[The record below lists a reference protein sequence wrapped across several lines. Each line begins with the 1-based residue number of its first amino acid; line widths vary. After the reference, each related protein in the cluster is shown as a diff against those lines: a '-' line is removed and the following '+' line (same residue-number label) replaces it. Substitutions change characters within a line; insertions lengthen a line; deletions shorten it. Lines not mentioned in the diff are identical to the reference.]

1 MWCFCVYVLD
11 KYLPTKLLQCV
22 NKGTVAFLEDW
33 LKRGHKKPLLIYG
46 KTGVGKSTLVHL
58 FAKEHNFFLFELS
71 PSDDRD
77 KKSIESTLNAVSQS
91 RSIFA
96 NTNLLFFDDID
107 VLTEDDRG
115 GFEAIL
121 STAKESRNPVIF
133 CATNLYADKKLSEL
147 RDACEMVQI
156 KALSSAII
164 FSILIDVCTA
174 QKIHFEKDALSEL
187 AKLNEGDLRSTF
199 LDLDFLSPFGVTQQT
214 LGWVSGRERKG
225 DVFKTVIGLFGS
237 KSFGKSKEIADLTE
251 VDYDMLFSWI
261 VENSHLFYK
270 DASLREAFNY
280 ISLADINKARIYI
293 RQNWVFFKY
302 FIALGIIAPTLVP
315 KKDHFTY
322 KISYPQAIK
331 MRARDVSTHSKNKK
345 ASQIL
350 SKILRGSV
358 SKISGELFF
367 YKFFFESGGFAKYLQ
382 EHLPDDDLK
391 FLGDFFKVDLG
402 VEKEDKEKER
412 KVEPKKETEKIEP
425 EKKLEKKENLHN
437 SSFERKKQEIT
448 EKEEKEKR
456 KEAGQEKKK
465 EKVGKEKK
473 EKEKKESEIKQRKLF

>member
-1 MWCFCVYVLD
+1 MVDVYVLD

-22 NKGTVAFLEDW
+22 NKGTVATLEDW

-46 KTGVGKSTLVHL
+46 KTGVGKSTIVRL
-58 FAKEHNFFLFELS
+58 FAKEHDFFLFELTS
-71 PSDDRD
+71 SDDRD
-77 KKSIESTLNAVSQS
+77 KKTIESTLNAVSQS

-121 STAKESRNPVIF
+121 SVAKESRNPVIF
-133 CATNLYADKKLSEL
+133 CATNLYADKKLAEL

-156 KALSSAII
+156 KALPSSII
-164 FSILIDVCTA
+164 FSMLVDVCNA
-174 QKIHFEKDALSEL
+174 NGIKYEKEALLEL

-199 LDLDFLSPFGVTQQT
+199 LDLDFLSHFGVTPQT
-214 LGWVSGRERKG
+214 LNWISGRERKG

-251 VDYDMLFSWI
+251 VDYDMLFAWI
-261 VENSHLFYK
+261 VENLHLFYK
-270 DASLREAFNY
+270 DGNLREAFNY
-280 ISLADINKARIYI
+280 ISLADINKSRIYV
-293 RQNWVFFKY
+293 RQNWIFFKY

-315 KKDHFTY
+315 KKDNFTY

-331 MRARDVSTHSKNKK
+331 MRSRDVSTHSKNKK

-350 SKILRGSV
+350 SKVLRGSV

-367 YKFFFESGGFAKYLQ
+367 YKFFFESGGFASYLQ

-391 FLGDFFKVDLG
+391 FLGDFFKVDLSI
-402 VEKEDKEKER
+402 EKEPEEKKEKAGQKER
-412 KVEPKKETEKIEP
+412 KEEKIETEKIV
-425 EKKLEKKENLHN
+425 EKKEH
-437 SSFERKKQEIT
+437 IM
-448 EKEEKEKR
+448 EEKTKEK
-456 KEAGQEKKK
+456 KEKKGGAKEKKK
-465 EKVGKEKK
+465 EKDEIN
-473 EKEKKESEIKQRKLF
+473 EKEKIKQRKLF

>member
-1 MWCFCVYVLD
+1 MWCFRVYVLD
-11 KYLPTKLLQCV
+11 KYLPTKLSQCV
-22 NKGTVAFLEDW
+22 NKGTVALLEDW

-71 PSDDRD
+71 PSDDRN

-121 STAKESRNPVIF
+121 SVAKESRNPVIF

-156 KALSSAII
+156 KALPSAII
-164 FSILIDVCTA
+164 FSMLVDVCNA
-174 QKIHFEKDALSEL
+174 NKIHFEKEALSEL

-199 LDLDFLSPFGVTQQT
+199 LDLDFLSPFGVTLQT
-214 LGWVSGRERKG
+214 LSWVSGRERKG

-251 VDYDMLFSWI
+251 VDYDMLFAWV
-261 VENSHLFYK
+261 VENLHLFYK
-270 DASLREAFNY
+270 DTSLREAFNY

-315 KKDHFTY
+315 KKNHFTY

-350 SKILRGSV
+350 SKVLRGSV

-367 YKFFFESGGFAKYLQ
+367 YKFFFESGGFATYLQ
-382 EHLPDDDLK
+382 EHLSDDDLK
-391 FLGDFFKVDLG
+391 FLGDFFKVNLNA
-402 VEKEDKEKER
+402 EKDVDKEKE
-412 KVEPKKETEKIEP
+412 KKGGTKEKKEEKIETEKKA
-425 EKKLEKKENLHN
+425 EKKTEKKE
-437 SSFERKKQEIT
+437 EKIDEK
-448 EKEEKEKR
+448 KEE
-456 KEAGQEKKK
+456 KK

-473 EKEKKESEIKQRKLF
+473 EKERIKEIKQRKLF